1 MSWHMIFFLVVC
13 GIRKVVVLVEANFSA
28 SNLLAHF
35 IDLLLL
41 TWRPLSEFVDFM
53 HGLPFLTS
61 FNLQK
66 HNTERVEKI
75 GHWWGLLAFSVLS
88 SLLLAGNCSSLE
100 PLLFPDSPAHLLWTS
115 LAFRT
120 AIILSV
126 LHVAFW
132 FSKSSTEGSYQNIF
146 QPHFILL

>member
-61 FNLQK
+61 FNL
-66 HNTERVEKI
+66 
-75 GHWWGLLAFSVLS
+75 
-88 SLLLAGNCSSLE
+88 
-100 PLLFPDSPAHLLWTS
+100 
-115 LAFRT
+115 
-120 AIILSV
+120 
-126 LHVAFW
+126 
-132 FSKSSTEGSYQNIF
+132 
-146 QPHFILL
+146 